1 MYPERKT
8 RLFYWFDKKGVERL
22 AGVKLVEITGK
33 GLTLVTK
40 EGVERTIDAD
50 SVVCAMPFTGNHDLE
65 DALQGKVPEVY
76 SIGDCSEPGLIPD
89 ATAAGWKIGNAI

>member
-1 MYPERKT
+1 MLE
-8 RLFYWFDKKGVERL
+8 
-22 AGVKLVEITGK
+22 
-33 GLTLVTK
+33 
-40 EGVERTIDAD
+40 AD
-50 SVVCAMPFTGNHDLE
+50 SVVCALPFAGNHDLE